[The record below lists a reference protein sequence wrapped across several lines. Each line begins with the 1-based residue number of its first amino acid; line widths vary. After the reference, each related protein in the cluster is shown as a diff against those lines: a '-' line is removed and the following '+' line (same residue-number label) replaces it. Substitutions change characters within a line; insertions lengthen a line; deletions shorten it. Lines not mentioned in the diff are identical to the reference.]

1 MLLDFSPEA
10 PQIYRSCK
18 ILEEND
24 VIKSIFIKRLQ
35 SQKERT
41 AKNMKIGKDE
51 YVIVCLQ

>member
-10 PQIYRSCK
+10 LQIYRSCK

-51 YVIVCLQ
+51 YVIVCL

>member
-51 YVIVCLQ
+51 YVIVCL